1 MSSFLLPVPVTVR
14 QQAPGRS
21 PLALTAKGVNRVG
34 ANGNDTDVAILDQP
48 FQVFG

>member
-14 QQAPGRS
+14 QQASGRS

-34 ANGNDTDVAILDQP
+34 ANGNDTDAAILDQP